1 MAALGDAIT
10 YPMEREDW
18 IKNVLI
24 GGVLVLFGFLLV
36 PMFLVYG
43 YVVRAIRDS
52 MEGRPEPPA
61 FGEWGSLLVEGLQAW
76 IIGLIF
82 MIVPLA
88 VGAVTVGGSILA
100 MATGSRSGAA
110 AGMGGLLVGFLLT
123 FVLSLVFGYFAVV
136 AIVNFAREER
146 FGAAFDVGTIKRVGF
161 DRDYAVAWLVSV
173 VVFLV
178 AGAIGGVLNV
188 IPFLGFVVAA
198 FVYYYAAV
206 VAANLWAGG
215 FVEAVGTADVG
226 TADVGTADV

>member
-24 GGVLVLFGFLLV
+24 GGILVLFGFLLV

-43 YVVRAIRDS
+43 YLVRVIRAS
-52 MEGRPEPPA
+52 MAGRAEPPA
-61 FGEWGSLLVEGLQAW
+61 FEEWGSLLVEGLQAW

-110 AGMGGLLVGFLLT
+110 AGVGGLIVGFLLT
-123 FVLSLVFGYFAVV
+123 FALALVFGYFAVV
-136 AIVNFAREER
+136 AVVNFAREER
-146 FGAAFDVGTIKRVGF
+146 FGAAFDFGTIKRVGF
-161 DRDYAVAWLVSV
+161 DGDYAVAWLVSV

-188 IPFLGFVVAA
+188 IPFLGFVIGA
-198 FVYYYAAV
+198 FVNYYAAV
-206 VAANLWAGG
+206 VAANLWADG
-215 FVEAVGTADVG
+215 FVDAVGTADV
-226 TADVGTADV
+226 